1 MLHVK
6 QKLHDLMLR
15 IKQKLINTD
24 AIFLGLGVAQF
35 IFSSFLRTLLS
46 FEISVVFVKDQVIPS
61 VKETRK

>member
-6 QKLHDLMLR
+6 QKLHDLMLH

-35 IFSSFLRTLLS
+35 IFSPFVLLLLS